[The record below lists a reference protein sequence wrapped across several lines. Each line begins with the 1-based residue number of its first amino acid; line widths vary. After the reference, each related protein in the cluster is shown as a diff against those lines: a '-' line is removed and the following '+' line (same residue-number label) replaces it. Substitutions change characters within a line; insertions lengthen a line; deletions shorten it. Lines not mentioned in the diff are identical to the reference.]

1 MDKNVYISL
10 LCDFYGELL
19 TPKQRQYIDLYYNDN
34 LSLGEIGENE
44 GISRQGVR
52 DILVRA
58 ENALVET
65 EEKTGLVARHTALLR
80 QIAEA
85 EALTEELRRLSPGHP
100 RQHELEDCCDR
111 LRRKLA
117 EMKL

>member
-10 LCDFYGELL
+10 LNDFYGELL
-19 TPKQRQYIDLYYNDN
+19 TEKQRQYIDLYYNDN

-58 ENALVET
+58 ENMLLDVER
-65 EEKTGLVARHTALLR
+65 KTGFAARHTALLG
-80 QIAEA
+80 QIGKAERLA
-85 EALTEELRRLSPGHP
+85 EELLELSAGQP
-100 RQHELEDCCDR
+100 RERELESCC
-111 LRRKLA
+111 RKLRETLQ

>member
-1 MDKNVYISL
+1 MDKNVYLSL

-19 TPKQRQYIDLYYNDN
+19 TDKQRQYFELYYNEN

-52 DILVRA
+52 DILLRA
-58 ENALVET
+58 ENALLDVER
-65 EEKTGLVARHTALLR
+65 KTGLVARHTALLR

-85 EALTEELRRLSPGHP
+85 EELADGLLALCSHQP
-100 RQHELEDCCDR
+100 RQAELEEKCR
-111 LRRKLA
+111 KLRAKLA
-117 EMKL
+117 EMRL

>member
-1 MDKNVYISL
+1 MEKNVYISL
-10 LCDFYGELL
+10 LNDFYGELL
-19 TPKQRQYIDLYYNDN
+19 TEKQRQYIDLYYNDD

-58 ENALVET
+58 ENTLLET
-65 EEKTGLVARHTALLR
+65 EKKIGLAAKSAALARQAE
-80 QIAEA
+80 EA
-85 EALTEELRRLSPGHP
+85 EAMIGELTGLSAGQAREAELR
-100 RQHELEDCCDR
+100 DCCER
-111 LRRKLA
+111 LRTKLR

>member
-1 MDKNVYISL
+1 MDKNVFISL
-10 LCDFYGELL
+10 LNDFYGELL

-58 ENALVET
+58 ENTLLET

-80 QIAEA
+80 QIGEA
-85 EALTEELRRLSPGHP
+85 ERLAEELMRLSDGQP
-100 RQHELEDCCDR
+100 RQAELMARCRD
-111 LRRKLA
+111 LREKLR

>member
-10 LCDFYGELL
+10 LNDYYGELL
-19 TPKQRQYIDLYYNDN
+19 TDKQRQYIDLYYNDD

-58 ENALVET
+58 ENTLLDTERRIGLAARSAALT
-65 EEKTGLVARHTALLR
+65 R
-80 QIAEA
+80 QAGEA
-85 EALTEELRRLSPGHP
+85 EALLDELMRLSAGQP
-100 RQHELEDCCDR
+100 REAEREEVCER
-111 LRRKLA
+111 LRKTLR

>member
-1 MDKNVYISL
+1 MDKNVYLSL

-19 TPKQRQYIDLYYNDN
+19 TAKQRQYIELYYNDN

-52 DILVRA
+52 DILLRA
-58 ENALVET
+58 ENSLLEVER
-65 EEKTGLVARHTALLR
+65 KTGLVARHTALLR

-85 EALTEELRRLSPGHP
+85 ENLADELTALCADQPRRAELEEKCRELRG
-100 RQHELEDCCDR
+100 
-111 LRRKLA
+111 KLA
-117 EMKL
+117 EMRL

>member
-10 LCDFYGELL
+10 LNDFYGELL
-19 TPKQRQYIDLYYNDN
+19 TEKQRQYIDLYYNDN

-58 ENALVET
+58 ENSLLDVER
-65 EEKTGLVARHTALLR
+65 KTGLAARHTALLAE
-80 QIAEA
+80 IGEA
-85 EALTEELRRLSPGHP
+85 EKLTEELMALSAGQPREGELEACCRRL
-100 RQHELEDCCDR
+100 REK
-111 LRRKLA
+111 LR
-117 EMKL
+117 EMKS

>member
-1 MDKNVYISL
+1 VDKNVYISL

-19 TPKQRQYIDLYYNDN
+19 TEKQRQYIDLYYNDN

-58 ENALVET
+58 ENTLVET

-85 EALTEELRRLSPGHP
+85 EALTEELRLLAAGSP
-100 RQHELEDCCDR
+100 RQRELEDCCSR